1 MAQIEVKFDHQ
12 LTQSPIVLPLSTPN
26 PKDGVADTM
35 IGTNTP
41 VRQTLLYGI
50 RVPLVRIGDIVVD
63 MHDIVYM
70 ELSGR
75 DVLPKLH
82 LIVRDTSGL
91 IRGLQNPGSDN
102 EVRVQILPRMEGAY
116 KKIDLTFYITKYNS
130 DNDELEFY
138 CAYKLPALYNSRIK
152 CFGEVSTVEFF
163 ETVAHECMLG
173 LATNI
178 PDGEGNDKR
187 YLYCRNESLLSLM
200 SEAINTSGEA
210 GNDIQNK
217 VLYDYWV
224 DFWNNINIVDVYERW
239 NAIDKHEDM
248 MVYVALEKSDTSQTG
263 DEQGYVHVAAIL
275 TNNPAMAASELY
287 VDHYDTLNNSAQI
300 SSGSDRVFTTYNM
313 DDHEALDYFLQ
324 DGDQKKDVFVKFEYV
339 GENYGEFN
347 YLMASRCRNM
357 MLDKMNSEV
366 IEVRVGSP
374 LVSLMRGSKVDLL
387 WYDTNPFIADKKLTM
402 GIEEIDTNIPIPNA
416 PDSGDYSSL
425 QFRVNKQI
433 SGQYYVLS
441 SVIEFENGHW
451 SNVLRLT
458 RPREGKQTYLDL
470 SEETKQIT

>member
-1 MAQIEVKFDHQ
+1 
-12 LTQSPIVLPLSTPN
+12 
-26 PKDGVADTM
+26 
-35 IGTNTP
+35 
-41 VRQTLLYGI
+41 
-50 RVPLVRIGDIVVD
+50 
-63 MHDIVYM
+63 
-70 ELSGR
+70 
-75 DVLPKLH
+75 
-82 LIVRDTSGL
+82 
-91 IRGLQNPGSDN
+91 
-102 EVRVQILPRMEGAY
+102 
-116 KKIDLTFYITKYNS
+116 
-130 DNDELEFY
+130 
-138 CAYKLPALYNSRIK
+138 
-152 CFGEVSTVEFF
+152 
-163 ETVAHECMLG
+163 
-173 LATNI
+173 
-178 PDGEGNDKR
+178 
-187 YLYCRNESLLSLM
+187 
-200 SEAINTSGEA
+200 
-210 GNDIQNK
+210 
-217 VLYDYWV
+217 
-224 DFWNNINIVDVYERW
+224 
-239 NAIDKHEDM
+239 
-248 MVYVALEKSDTSQTG
+248 
-263 DEQGYVHVAAIL
+263 
-275 TNNPAMAASELY
+275 MAASELY
-287 VDHYDTLNNSAQI
+287 VDHYDTLNNSTQI